1 MKRKKVEK
9 YFNDEYIKICKE
21 LYVDCTKNLKKVIG
35 QNIDLVL
42 FKNGTIQKKLYE
54 YTETIFDRYKSN
66 IIKLVTKIGEKFDKS
81 LSDKFIKEFEN
92 LNNKNL
98 DSYFEEIEK
107 NIQDNIKEELKETTK
122 IKLYNL
128 KQNLRTNIIGEMIE
142 ENNSIKRKIKKNG
155 LIEKIKNS
163 IIDNF
168 VGYLI
173 VAFLGW
179 IISKIF
185 N

>member
-1 MKRKKVEK
+1 MKRKEVEK
-9 YFNDEYIKICKE
+9 KFNEEYKKVCNE
-21 LYVDCTKNLKKVIG
+21 LNIDCTKNMKKIIT
-35 QNIDLVL
+35 QNMHLVL
-42 FKNGTIQKKLYE
+42 YKNGTIEKKLYE
-54 YTETIFDRYKSN
+54 YTETIFDKYKSN
-66 IIKLVTKIGEKFDKS
+66 IIKLVTKIGEEFDKS

-128 KQNLRTNIIGEMIE
+128 KQNLRISIIGELIE

-155 LIEKIKNS
+155 LIAKIKNS

-173 VAFLGW
+173 AAFLGW